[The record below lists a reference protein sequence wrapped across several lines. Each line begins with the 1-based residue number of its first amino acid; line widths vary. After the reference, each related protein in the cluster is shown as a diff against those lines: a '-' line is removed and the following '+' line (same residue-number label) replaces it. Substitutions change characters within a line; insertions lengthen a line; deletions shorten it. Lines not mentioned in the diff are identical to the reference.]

1 MAVSVS
7 EKRAM
12 VTAAFVELKL
22 VTNSVLP
29 SWSVSS
35 RAKSKQEEEEEKK
48 NTTTVTHKRGKCF
61 HSNQVSF
68 HCFNFFSE
76 DNS

>member
-1 MAVSVS
+1 MAVNVS

-35 RAKSKQEEEEEKK
+35 RAKSKQKQEQEEK
-48 NTTTVTHKRGKCF
+48 
-61 HSNQVSF
+61 
-68 HCFNFFSE
+68 
-76 DNS
+76 DNNSYT